1 MIEVYEGRLGGG
13 KTYHAVRRMCE
24 YIAAGGCV
32 CSNIMLNMEPVKA
45 FLRSRHDWE
54 YQKGQFIYLEDEQI
68 NQFYKHTPPG
78 IDGTPSLVVI
88 DEAHIWLNA
97 RDWANVLREML
108 IFLSQSR
115 KCFTDI
121 IFISQSALNLDKQIM
136 RLVQYI
142 WRFRD
147 LKKLKISALG
157 IGWPLNQFLMV
168 QYDYDGK
175 TILDKRFEFKD
186 VGIYALYNTYT
197 LLRTFTRLKGH
208 GAKFDGKIK
217 RKGRRIMRLI
227 FFILLII
234 GLGWLAW
241 SRLGSR
247 FGFIKDK
254 PVPSVVMP
262 SAGPARPVA
271 GSAVAPGAYYVK
283 PPVDVVLHE
292 AFLGV
297 VEDER
302 GRVVTTENDRYVQGQ
317 YCRLGKVLFCYD
329 DKVLISGF
337 DKKPHMVLADMA
349 AMQRI
354 RDRIA
359 EDQAAKER
367 ATLAQSQNI
376 EKPVL
381 GSEEKVGLSQ
391 AVANKMLMP

>member
-32 CSNIMLNMEPVKA
+32 CSNIMLNMDPVKA
-45 FLRSRHDWE
+45 FLRSRYDWE
-54 YQKGQFIYLEDEQI
+54 YQKGQFIYLEDGQI

-157 IGWPLNQFLMV
+157 IGWPLNQFLV
-168 QYDYDGK
+168 AQYDYDGK

-197 LLRTFTRLKGH
+197 LLRTFARLKGH
-208 GAKFDGKIK
+208 GEKFDGKIK

-227 FFILLII
+227 IFILLII

-247 FGFIKDK
+247 FGFVKDK
-254 PVPSVVMP
+254 PVPAVVVPPAGSV
-262 SAGPARPVA
+262 RPVS
-271 GSAVAPGAYYVK
+271 GPVVTPGVYAK
-283 PPVDVVLHE
+283 PSVDVVLHE

-302 GRVVTTENDRYVQGQ
+302 GRVVTTENDRYIQGQ
-317 YCRLGKVLFCYD
+317 YCRLGKVLFCYE

-349 AMQRI
+349 AMNRI

-359 EDQAAKER
+359 EERTALTQAGNAGR
-367 ATLAQSQNI
+367 S
-376 EKPVL
+376 VS
-381 GSEEKVGLSQ
+381 GSNEKVGLSH
-391 AVANKMLMP
+391 VVPP

>member
-1 MIEVYEGRLGGG
+1 MR
-13 KTYHAVRRMCE
+13 
-24 YIAAGGCV
+24 
-32 CSNIMLNMEPVKA
+32 
-45 FLRSRHDWE
+45 
-54 YQKGQFIYLEDEQI
+54 
-68 NQFYKHTPPG
+68 
-78 IDGTPSLVVI
+78 
-88 DEAHIWLNA
+88 
-97 RDWANVLREML
+97 

-254 PVPSVVMP
+254 PVPSVVVP
-262 SAGPARPVA
+262 SAGLVRPVA
-271 GSAVAPGAYYVK
+271 GPAVVSGAYK
-283 PPVDVVLHE
+283 PSVDIVLHE

-302 GRVVTTENDRYVQGQ
+302 GRVVTTENDRYIQGQ
-317 YCRLGKVLFCYD
+317 YCRLGKVLFCYE

-349 AMQRI
+349 AMKRI
-354 RDRIA
+354 RDRIV

-367 ATLAQSQNI
+367 VALEQGQGI

-381 GSEEKVGLSQ
+381 GSEEKIGLSQ
-391 AVANKMLMP
+391 AVINKTLTQ